1 MRKSPPNEP
10 HLAFAV
16 PGDLATPTGG
26 YGYDRRIIQEL
37 RELGWQVDVADIGDD
52 FPFPSTAER
61 AMALAI
67 LSAVP
72 AGCPVVLDGLAFGA
86 LPEAGAL
93 RCRTPLIALVHQPL
107 ALDPGLDITQ
117 ADTFRETERAALAAA
132 ARVVVTSE
140 ATARIVMAD
149 YDVPSQRISVVR
161 PGNDPVPPAP
171 GSNGG
176 VVRLLSVG
184 SVVPVKG
191 YDLLI
196 AAVATLTDMPWRL
209 TIAGD
214 RTRNPAVAAQLDADI
229 EAHGLGDRVAV
240 LGAVPPERIVEL
252 YLASDVFVLA
262 SRFEGYGMALA
273 EAIAHGLPVVSTMAG
288 ATPDTVPAGTGLL
301 VPPDDTAALAQAL
314 RRLISDRAERQ
325 RLAMKAR
332 AAAAQLPTWQDSARL
347 FAGAIET
354 VG

>member
-1 MRKSPPNEP
+1 MQT
-10 HLAFAV
+10 L
-16 PGDLATPTGG
+16 
-26 YGYDRRIIQEL
+26 
-37 RELGWQVDVADIGDD
+37 VDVADIGDD
-52 FPFPSTAER
+52 FPFPSTAQR
-61 AMALAI
+61 ATALAI

-72 AGCPVVLDGLAFGA
+72 AGCPIVLDGLAFGA

-107 ALDPGLDITQ
+107 ALDPDLDITQ

-161 PGNDPVPPAP
+161 PGNDPVRPAP
-171 GSNGG
+171 GSDGG

-214 RTRNPAVAAQLDADI
+214 RTRNPAVAAQLDANI
-229 EAHGLGDRVAV
+229 EAPGPRERGAV
-240 LGAVPPERIVEL
+240 LRAVPPERIGGPD
-252 YLASDVFVLA
+252 LAFGLIVLRVA
-262 SRFEGYGMALA
+262 F
-273 EAIAHGLPVVSTMAG
+273 
-288 ATPDTVPAGTGLL
+288 
-301 VPPDDTAALAQAL
+301 
-314 RRLISDRAERQ
+314 
-325 RLAMKAR
+325 
-332 AAAAQLPTWQDSARL
+332 
-347 FAGAIET
+347 
-354 VG
+354 

>member
-1 MRKSPPNEP
+1 VRKSPPNEP

-16 PGDLATPTGG
+16 PGDLATRTGG

-52 FPFPSTAER
+52 FPLPSNAER
-61 AMALAI
+61 ATALAI

-72 AGCPVVLDGLAFGA
+72 AGCPIVLDGLAFGA

-93 RCRTPLIALVHQPL
+93 RCRTPLIALVHQPR
-107 ALDPGLDITQ
+107 ALDPGLDTTQ

-176 VVRLLSVG
+176 VVSLLSVG
-184 SVVPVKG
+184 SVVPVKR

-196 AAVATLTDMPWRL
+196 AAVATLTDSSV
-209 TIAGD
+209 T
-214 RTRNPAVAAQLDADI
+214 
-229 EAHGLGDRVAV
+229 
-240 LGAVPPERIVEL
+240 
-252 YLASDVFVLA
+252 YLATGSSSLSSPLRTACA
-262 SRFEGYGMALA
+262 SSVASNTLRS
-273 EAIAHGLPVVSTMAG
+273 EARLNSVSI
-288 ATPDTVPAGTGLL
+288 VI
-301 VPPDDTAALAQAL
+301 
-314 RRLISDRAERQ
+314 RRL
-325 RLAMKAR
+325 LAGS
-332 AAAAQLPTWQDSARL
+332 AQP
-347 FAGAIET
+347 
-354 VG
+354 